1 MSEVLGGGL
10 ESYND
15 AICTAAIQAL
25 RSVDSMTT
33 TSLAVASLAFLAVF
47 FRTNASRSYIG
58 HLDDIANA
66 LVRCI
71 RDKPQRINL
80 EAFAAASALAQ
91 ALRPVGSASP
101 LSNGISQPIQK
112 LFAATTETL
121 ADTSVD
127 ADVRERALETLG
139 NLLVHEGDA
148 LTGSFAVALP
158 LITARLGIES
168 TANTA
173 VLVIGRIASSPNC
186 RGADI
191 DTWLLDVLPGVVTAL
206 RRSRR
211 SSSRTAEFACVES
224 LLNRI
229 GDTLPT
235 KTASGI
241 IAELRPFVDSP
252 ITLQVIALILAKQPA
267 CRSAVTTD
275 ILPLVLGV
283 VKTASVHQQ
292 LADSLAGFFRA
303 YTNGEPAS
311 AGALVESLASNVE
324 RTGALPDATVGGT
337 GVYSMTARCI
347 GEVVGASQAGF
358 GATDALE
365 PFVRTIKVS

>member
-311 AGALVESLASNVE
+311 AGALVESLASNLE

-347 GEVVGASQAGF
+347 GEVVRASQAGF